1 MERAAEE
8 VRASA
13 GRGGGFV
20 SSEPHETGL
29 SLSARA
35 LPLSQPP
42 SMALRRTLPLMMRST
57 QVSKG
62 PIRYDVGPHMEKWWS
77 KHKHMDGMI
86 ERHISPMEQKTVEPY
101 FWNWGGR
108 VRATVAH
115 SPTPYA
121 GSAAPD
127 PVRSPCVA
135 DGQEVQR

>member
-1 MERAAEE
+1 
-8 VRASA
+8 
-13 GRGGGFV
+13 
-20 SSEPHETGL
+20 
-29 SLSARA
+29 
-35 LPLSQPP
+35 
-42 SMALRRTLPLMMRST
+42 MALRRTLPLMMRST

-77 KHKHMDGMI
+77 KHKHMDGMV